1 MKKTIFLILSIMFF
15 AFTSNGE
22 TSGDTCVASN
32 GVKFIVGQ
40 DITLGPGSGINGS
53 YVWIHTA
60 PGLTTPI
67 YLPAGWAG
75 YKMRIKEIREM
86 GTKKRGYKKYL
97 ILGGGN
103 IVNYWMDLEEGM
115 VSGEIREP
123 SLVKEKIEDK
133 KESTISIADELAKL
147 KKLMEDS
154 VITKE
159 EFEIEKTKLLSK

>member
-1 MKKTIFLILSIMFF
+1 MKKIAFLILSMMFF
-15 AFTSNGE
+15 VFTSKGE
-22 TSGDTCVASN
+22 ISGDTCVASN

-40 DITLGPGSGINGS
+40 DITLGPGSGINGG

-60 PGLTTPI
+60 PGFTTPI

-86 GTKKRGYKKYL
+86 GTRKRGYKKYL

-103 IVNYWMDLEEGM
+103 IVNYWMDLEEGIA
-115 VSGEIREP
+115 SGEIREP
-123 SLVKEKIEDK
+123 SPIKEKSEDK
-133 KESTISIADELAKL
+133 KESVSIADELVKL
-147 KKLMEDS
+147 NKLMEDS

-159 EFEIEKTKLLSK
+159 EFESQKTKLLSK